1 MSSHLEIN
9 KHHLESFFNHLTTR
23 DFFDLKIFEL
33 LCESLVI
40 SILLNIYLILEGRD
54 AFMGLFSRSAEST
67 RKFLGTDVN
76 KAYRVVVIPLFLS
89 RKSNRTL
96 SKLGR

>member
-1 MSSHLEIN
+1 
-9 KHHLESFFNHLTTR
+9 
-23 DFFDLKIFEL
+23 
-33 LCESLVI
+33 
-40 SILLNIYLILEGRD
+40 
-54 AFMGLFSRSAEST
+54 MGLFSRSAEST